1 MDNES
6 KIKELEAELKTVN
19 EKLDT
24 TTTQLNKYLLRN
36 KNYYETHK
44 EEKKQWSKE
53 YYERNGRKNKFVPTP
68 EQRKVY
74 ARRAYVKKK
83 EKLRI
88 MALDNKSN
96 PPDV

>member
-1 MDNES
+1 MDNEA
-6 KIKELEAELKTVN
+6 KIKELEDELKTVTD
-19 EKLDT
+19 KLDT

-36 KNYYETHK
+36 IKYYETHK

-53 YYERNGRKNKFVPTP
+53 YYERNNRTNKFVPTP

-74 ARRAYVKKK
+74 ARRAYLKKK

-88 MALDNKSN
+88 IAESNKPN